1 MGTRLTA
8 KDLQDRLGLVPL
20 PGEGGLYAEVHRS
33 AERIGRAG
41 LPKRFPGDRALCT
54 VIYYMLPGDA
64 KSLLHRIKGEE
75 LWHFLMGDPFTLVEI
90 APDGAVTKT
99 AIGSDLRA
107 GQKLIHAVKP
117 GVWFGCLPREGSD
130 YALASCTV
138 APGFEFE
145 DFEMGRRDEL
155 LRLFPHARDEIL
167 LLTA

>member
-90 APDGAVTKT
+90 APDGAALSVTVDL
-99 AIGSDLRA
+99 IGPMRLVPSGPHEFVAEDRPATFRLRMPPDGSSDR
-107 GQKLIHAVKP
+107 
-117 GVWFGCLPREGSD
+117 
-130 YALASCTV
+130 
-138 APGFEFE
+138 FEFDWGE
-145 DFEMGRRDEL
+145 VRSYARRAQD
-155 LRLFPHARDEIL
+155 
-167 LLTA
+167 